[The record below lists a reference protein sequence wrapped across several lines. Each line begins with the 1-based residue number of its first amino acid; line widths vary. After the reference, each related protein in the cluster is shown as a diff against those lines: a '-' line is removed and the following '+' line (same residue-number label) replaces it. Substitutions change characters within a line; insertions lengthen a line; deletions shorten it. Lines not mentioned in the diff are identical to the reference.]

1 MASESIQEIMSET
14 VQEVLSRLESEE
26 NDLLEQLADVQA
38 RKREFRAYLGI

>member
-26 NDLLEQLADVQA
+26 NDLLEQLTDVQA
-38 RKREFRAYLGI
+38 RKREFRAYLGL